1 MHALETQLIEALKG
15 FPEVELA
22 VIFGSV
28 ARGAATRESD
38 VDIGVRTN
46 ERSLELLSRL
56 EVTLGRAAQ
65 REVQVV
71 SLDESPPLL
80 RFEIAR
86 DGKVLVQRKPH
97 AWADFR
103 ARAMVD
109 WWDWAP
115 IARRIHAAAAAR
127 LKERVGRGST

>member
-1 MHALETQLIEALKG
+1 MLEG
-15 FPEVELA
+15 FSDVELA

-28 ARGAATRESD
+28 ARRQATRMSD
-38 VDIGVRTN
+38 VDVGVKWTSESIKAR
-46 ERSLELLSRL
+46 RRL
-56 EVTLGRAAQ
+56 EVALGRAAKCP
-65 REVQVV
+65 VDLV
-71 SLDESPPLL
+71 SLEASPPLL

-86 DGKVLVQRKPH
+86 DGKVLLERRPY

-115 IARRIHAAAAAR
+115 WARRIHAAAAAR
-127 LKERVGRGST
+127 LKRKVGHGSA

>member
-1 MHALETQLIEALKG
+1 MNELETSLIETLEKM
-15 FPEVELA
+15 PEIELA

-28 ARGAATRESD
+28 ARGKETQESD
-38 VDIGVRTN
+38 IDIGVLSKSPSRDLL
-46 ERSLELLSRL
+46 RRLELL
-56 EVTLGRAAQ
+56 LGRATG
-65 REVQVV
+65 REVEVV
-71 SLDESPPLL
+71 SLEEAPPLL

-86 DGKVLVQRKPH
+86 DGKVLVERRPH

-115 IARRIHAAAAAR
+115 LARRIHAAAAAR
-127 LKERVGRGST
+127 LRKRVGDGPA

>member
-1 MHALETQLIEALKG
+1 MKELEARLIEALEG

-28 ARGAATRESD
+28 ARGEATRESD
-38 VDIGVRTN
+38 VDVGVKSK
-46 ERSLELLSRL
+46 RSSQELLSRL
-56 EVTLGRAAQ
+56 EVILGRAVQ
-65 REVQVV
+65 RDVQVV
-71 SLDESPPLL
+71 SLDDSPPLL

-86 DGKVLVQRKPH
+86 DGKVLVQRRPH
-97 AWADFR
+97 AWVDFR

-115 IARRIHAAAAAR
+115 LARRIHAAAAAR
-127 LKERVGRGST
+127 LKNQVRRGST

>member
-1 MHALETQLIEALKG
+1 MNPIETCLIEALAA

-28 ARGAATRESD
+28 ARGEESTESD
-38 VDIGVRTN
+38 VDIGVQSKVSSR
-46 ERSLELLSRL
+46 ELLSRL
-56 EVTLGRAAQ
+56 EAHLGRASR
-65 REVQVV
+65 REVEVV
-71 SLDESPPLL
+71 SLDGAPPLL
-80 RFEIAR
+80 RFEISR
-86 DGKVLVQRKPH
+86 DGRVLVERRPH

-115 IARRIHAAAAAR
+115 LARRIHRAAAAR
-127 LKERVGRGST
+127 LKERAGRGPA

>member
-1 MHALETQLIEALKG
+1 MDSPQSRLIEALAE

-22 VIFGSV
+22 VIFGSA
-28 ARGAATRESD
+28 ARGKAGRGSD
-38 VDIGVRTN
+38 IDIGVRTKDDTH
-46 ERSLELLSRL
+46 EALRRL
-56 EVTLGRAAQ
+56 EAPLVRAAGCA
-65 REVQVV
+65 VDLVP
-71 SLDESPPLL
+71 LDESPPLL

-86 DGKVLVQRKPH
+86 DGKVLVERKPH

-115 IARRIHAAAAAR
+115 IARRIHTAAAAR
-127 LKERVGRGST
+127 LEKRMNRGSP

>member
-1 MHALETQLIEALKG
+1 MDSQQTRLVEALAE

-22 VIFGSV
+22 VIFGSA
-28 ARGAATRESD
+28 ARGKASRGSD
-38 VDIGVRTN
+38 IDIAVRTKDGTA
-46 ERSLELLSRL
+46 EALRRL
-56 EVTLGRAAQ
+56 EAPLARAAGCAIDL
-65 REVQVV
+65 VP
-71 SLDESPPLL
+71 LDESPPLL

-86 DGKVLVQRKPH
+86 DGKVLIEKKPH

-103 ARAMVD
+103 ARAMLD

-127 LKERVGRGST
+127 LEKRINRGSS